1 MVGGARTAAL
11 GPAPRAAP
19 KPRPTTEEGGASSL
33 AIPRNAGRQR
43 MLEAFN
49 FSFFGISGWGIVL
62 DYCDIEWFALE
73 TETFCCF

>member
-1 MVGGARTAAL
+1 MLVGGARTAAL

-43 MLEAFN
+43 QARPRIRGHPAQDPSREGSLA
-49 FSFFGISGWGIVL
+49 W
-62 DYCDIEWFALE
+62 
-73 TETFCCF
+73 